1 MTPAEVI
8 TRARAAYQRVHGH
21 THQWDAITAAA
32 NSHTDPA
39 AAADALAQATPTR
52 ADIVTGG
59 PWGTALHALDEAAGL
74 DWPAHR
80 AACTRR
86 YQDRRTE
93 ES

>member
-8 TRARAAYQRVHGH
+8 PRARAAYQRVHGH

-32 NSHTDPA
+32 NSHTTPA
-39 AAADALAQATPTR
+39 GAADAVAQDAPSA
-52 ADIVTGG
+52 ADIITGG

-86 YQDRRTE
+86 HQTRTTE
-93 ES
+93 ET